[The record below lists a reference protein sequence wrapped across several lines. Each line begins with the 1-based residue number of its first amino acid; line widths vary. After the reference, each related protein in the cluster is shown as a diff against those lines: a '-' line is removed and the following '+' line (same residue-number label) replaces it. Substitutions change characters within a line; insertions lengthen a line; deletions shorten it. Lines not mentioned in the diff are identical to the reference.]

1 MRWQDLES
9 DTEAGLWKGLELR
22 VETEPTAAA
31 RPGLHMQAGSP
42 RLMRLM
48 AGEWPLVWARVESD
62 HYGYWYLR
70 RPVAGNSPGLV
81 LPPISAL
88 EARSV
93 EAPTGSPEWFRS
105 WSRTFGRKLVNSPV
119 SPLYGGR
126 WWLMP
131 GEVRERDAGWLP
143 TGVAGRSL
151 ASVCHLDR
159 VAVQPPAGYAA
170 WDFGDALDPL
180 AMRPMSGPDDAR
192 VNAWRRALREGYMP
206 PALLMWMSG
215 LDRYIILDG
224 HDRIAAALAESTMP
238 SVLVLC
244 HVQEQPRP
252 PDAFKSKAVAEEV
265 ARQLTASRSPDLR
278 PNSPFRIETAN
289 RMLIDAFDDRPHL
302 APVSRAW
309 RLDGGASRWRSQV
322 SHALSGLNHDD
333 VRRGLLQWD

>member
-1 MRWQDLES
+1 MRWQDLEN

-22 VETEPTAAA
+22 LEEPMGPT

-48 AGEWPLVWARVESD
+48 AGEWPILWAHVESD
-62 HYGYWYLR
+62 YYGYWYVR
-70 RPVAGNSPGLV
+70 RPLAGNSPGLV
-81 LPPISAL
+81 IPPISAP

-93 EAPTGSPEWFRS
+93 EAPAGSPEWLRS
-105 WSRTFGRKLVNSPV
+105 WSRTFGRKLFDSPV
-119 SPLYGGR
+119 SPLCAGR

-159 VAVQPPAGYAA
+159 VAVQPFAGYVA
-170 WDFGDALDPL
+170 WDFGDALEPL

-192 VNAWRRALREGYMP
+192 VKAWRRALREGYMP

-224 HDRIAAALAESTMP
+224 HDRIAAALAEGTLP

-244 HVQEQPRP
+244 YMQEQTRA
-252 PDAFKSKAVAEEV
+252 PDRSRSQAVAEEV

-278 PNSPFRIETAN
+278 PNRPFRIETAN
-289 RMLIDAFDDRPHL
+289 RLLIDAFDDRPQL

-309 RLDGGASRWRSQV
+309 PLDGGASRWRSQV
-322 SHALSGLNHDD
+322 SDVLREVDD
-333 VRRGLLQWD
+333 EDLRQGLLQSD